1 MARTWLIT
9 EDFPNF
15 CPYFQPTRVKY
26 VPLINHVE
34 YPTSSWPTYS
44 FPAPIASN
52 QGMSDSFH
60 SSAPLPDFESVSNI
74 GDGGWIPC
82 YSKLWIDNLCLF
94 SFESESEVAQSCPT
108 LCDPMDCSLS
118 GSSVRGIFQARV
130 LEWIAISFS
139 RGYSRPRNRTLVSR
153 IAGRRFTVWSS
164 FIFTKPKSPSKINV
178 LTCEKE
184 N

>member
-1 MARTWLIT
+1 MQTPNQSQRT
-9 EDFPNF
+9 
-15 CPYFQPTRVKY
+15 
-26 VPLINHVE
+26 
-34 YPTSSWPTYS
+34 PTSSWPTYS

-60 SSAPLPDFESVSNI
+60 SSAPLPDFESMSNI

-94 SFESESEVAQSCPT
+94 SFESESEVTQSCPT

-139 RGYSRPRNRTLVSR
+139 RGSSQPRDWTRVSWVFCIGRWILYHWANREAL
-153 IAGRRFTVWSS
+153 ISS
-164 FIFTKPKSPSKINV
+164 VLLFNYIFF
-178 LTCEKE
+178 
-184 N
+184 

>member
-1 MARTWLIT
+1 MLSTSQNCKKTTFSINQSRSQTKTLVNNGHKMGWTRLIT

-44 FPAPIASN
+44 FPTPTASN
-52 QGMSDSFH
+52 QGTSDFFH

-74 GDGGWIPC
+74 GDGGWFPC

-94 SFESESEVAQSCPT
+94 SFE
-108 LCDPMDCSLS
+108 
-118 GSSVRGIFQARV
+118 R
-130 LEWIAISFS
+130 
-139 RGYSRPRNRTLVSR
+139 
-153 IAGRRFTVWSS
+153 SS
-164 FIFTKPKSPSKINV
+164 FISTKPKSPSKINV
-178 LTCEKE
+178 LTCEKG